1 MNVLTKLEARL
12 RWFGYIQRKDNGYV
26 GQKVLNVE
34 LLGRRKRGKTTEDV
48 VEKIQ
53 TVGVTK
59 SDVGDR
65 VLWRLICCHD
75 S

>member
-34 LLGRRKRGKTTEDV
+34 LLGRREEKRKDHRGCSGEDTDGWCD
-48 VEKIQ
+48 KI
-53 TVGVTK
+53 GRW
-59 SDVGDR
+59 G
-65 VLWRLICCHD
+65 
-75 S
+75 